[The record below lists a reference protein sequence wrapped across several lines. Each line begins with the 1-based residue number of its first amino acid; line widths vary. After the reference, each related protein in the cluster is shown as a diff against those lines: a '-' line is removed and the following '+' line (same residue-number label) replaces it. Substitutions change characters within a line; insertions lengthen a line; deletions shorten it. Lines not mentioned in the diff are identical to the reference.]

1 MSTKKNTKKT
11 IKIEV
16 TKKTKSPKKQ
26 TKAPANKKKVV
37 KETIELKAP
46 EEFLD
51 MLNVKAPEKKKAKKA
66 KKAPAKKTKK
76 PAAKKPAPKKT
87 SKKEDNVTQLPPA
100 SDTVYD
106 NSGKEPYKKPELAA
120 KGDGYKTCQN
130 NESTGCCASHDVSE
144 LVNEAVN
151 AGNFITKIIGMIKG
165 LFSKK

>member
-16 TKKTKSPKKQ
+16 TKKTKSSKKQ

-37 KETIELKAP
+37 KETIELSAP

-51 MLNVKAPEKKKAKKA
+51 MLNVKAPDKKKV

-76 PAAKKPAPKKT
+76 PDTKKPAVKKT
-87 SKKEDNVTQLPPA
+87 SKKEDNVTQLPPP
-100 SDTVYD
+100 SSTVYD
-106 NSGKEPYKKPELAA
+106 NSGKDPYKKPELAA
-120 KGDGYKTCQN
+120 KGNGYKTCQN
-130 NESTGCCASHDVSE
+130 NEPTGCCAAHG
-144 LVNEAVN
+144 LVDEAIN